1 MEFIENVKRNRRNKK
16 FMRNQKR
23 YMRDRER
30 EELHRMM
37 MDGFK
42 KLDVSDP
49 ETLRDIHEMSLK
61 EDEAARKVE
70 SLKFEKRKGVV
81 DTLIKATTVAMWGV
95 FTGLTLSKEKS
106 GYIGEEHTH
115 RELSRFLDVFRRKDP
130 KEDGKPADK

>member
-1 MEFIENVKRNRRNKK
+1 MKNAVVENWKRHR
-16 FMRNQKR
+16 FLRNQKKH
-23 YMRDRER
+23 MREMER
-30 EELHRMM
+30 AELHSMM
-37 MDGFK
+37 MAGFK
-42 KLDVSDP
+42 NMDVSDP

-61 EDEAARKVE
+61 EDEAARKAE

-81 DTLIKATTVAMWGV
+81 DTLIKATSVAMWGV